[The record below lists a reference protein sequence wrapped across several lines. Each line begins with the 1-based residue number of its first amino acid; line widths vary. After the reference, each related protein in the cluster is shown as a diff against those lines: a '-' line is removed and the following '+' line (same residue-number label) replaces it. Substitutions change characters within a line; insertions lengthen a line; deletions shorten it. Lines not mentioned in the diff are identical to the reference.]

1 MNFVT
6 LSCNYVTHTDNINLI
21 FVLVC
26 VSLHNRSRIKCE
38 TVFNDLFFEVMY
50 R

>member
-21 FVLVC
+21 FVLVWVYC
-26 VSLHNRSRIKCE
+26 IKH
-38 TVFNDLFFEVMY
+38 F
-50 R
+50 